1 MTSTFLARPSARLD
15 GPALG
20 TFAAGLGG
28 AAFAAYL
35 LLHGPWIYALA
46 FCALPLF
53 VWLVERPAAAVV
65 PLFAA
70 IPIMYDLTG
79 GRGGFH
85 LAISDVLLSVAFAGI
100 VLGGMLAGAVPSA
113 HVLKPAKNVVLQ
125 YAIVLA
131 ILLSVHVGLKDV
143 AQTGQRLE
151 LFAFPLIV
159 GAFTVLAGKE
169 LAALKAYI
177 VGASVLAV
185 LWAVSHDAILGQ
197 KYPVGQMI
205 GNALLLLVGLPPL
218 RRYAPFGLVLIPG
231 LLLTGSRGAVLGTFV
246 GLVVILALQESRGRM
261 LFKRLTLVA
270 LVGFVAY
277 ALVPASLQQRLTN
290 FSAGTGSQASYANRY
305 RQQYAKDAEHLIG
318 KHPVVGVGVGNYVA
332 GSARDLTLATD
343 PHNFLLLQA
352 AEGGI
357 GFALSFVVL
366 IGGVALAL
374 RRMTS
379 VPIAP
384 VAAGV
389 FLATFVHGLV
399 DVYWVRGTPVL
410 GWLLVGMAC
419 AAYANRDQHARGQG

>member
-1 MTSTFLARPSARLD
+1 MTSTWLGRPSARLD
-15 GPALG
+15 APALWA
-20 TFAAGLGG
+20 FAAGLAG

-85 LAISDVLLSVAFAGI
+85 LAVSDVLLSVAFAGI

-113 HVLKPAKNVVLQ
+113 QVLKPVKSPVLQ
-125 YAIVLA
+125 YAVVLA
-131 ILLSVHVGLKDV
+131 ILLTVHLGLKDA

-151 LFAFPLIV
+151 LFAIPLVV

-169 LAALKAYI
+169 LPALKAYI

-197 KYPVGQMI
+197 KNPIGQMI
-205 GNALLLLVGLPPL
+205 GNALLLLVGLPQL

-231 LLLTGSRGAVLGTFV
+231 LLLTGSRGAVVGTVV
-246 GLVVILALQESRGRM
+246 GLVVILALQSRSRM
-261 LFKRLTLVA
+261 LFKRLALVA
-270 LVGFVAY
+270 FVGFVAY
-277 ALVPASLQQRLTN
+277 ALVPVSLQQRLTN
-290 FSAGTGSQASYANRY
+290 YSAGTGSQASYANRY
-305 RQQYAKDAEHLIG
+305 RQEYARDAEHLIA

-332 GSARDLTLATD
+332 GSARDLTLVTD
-343 PHNFLLLQA
+343 PHNVLLLQA

-357 GFALSFVVL
+357 AFALSFVVL

-374 RRMTS
+374 RRMSS

-419 AAYANRDQHARGQG
+419 AAYARRDRNAQEQE